1 MCHGT
6 SMNAASSRLRFT
18 GVTSSD
24 MAAIWP
30 GTLLVVYLTATG
42 VMLLIGH
49 DRVSALAITAHFTA
63 LAVIATTTWMR
74 GVPGWLRSWAP
85 LLLLLFLYSE
95 MPAIIAAVG
104 HSSLQDAQVI
114 AWEASLFNSQPAAAW
129 ARAWDSLVF
138 SESVHVAYLLYYP
151 VIFAIPALL
160 YVQKRQPEFQVAV
173 TILLVTFIAC
183 FLCYAFF
190 PVAGP
195 RYLWPSAAPSGPFR
209 QFALFLLESRSSQG
223 TAFPSS
229 HVAVATT
236 QAVLAV
242 AFFGVRGLWLA
253 AVAVGIAAGAVYG
266 GFHYAVDIIAGI
278 AVGVALPLAGLKVIR
293 VPDLRRQ

>member
-1 MCHGT
+1 
-6 SMNAASSRLRFT
+6 MNAASSRLRFT

-30 GTLLVVYLTATG
+30 GTLLVVYLMATG
-42 VMLLIGH
+42 IMLLIGH
-49 DRVSALAITAHFTA
+49 ERVSALAITAHFTA
-63 LAVIATTTWMR
+63 LGANAATTWMG

-104 HSSLQDAQVI
+104 HLSLQDAQVI

-138 SESVHVAYLLYYP
+138 SESVHLSYLLYYP
-151 VIFAIPALL
+151 VIFAIPAVL

-173 TILLVTFIAC
+173 TILLATFVAC

-195 RYLWPSAAPSGPFR
+195 RYLWPSPAPPGPFR

-242 AFFGVRGLWLA
+242 AFFGVRGLWLSLVA
-253 AVAVGIAAGAVYG
+253 AGIAAGAVYG
-266 GFHYAVDIIAGI
+266 GFHYAIDIIAGI
-278 AVGVALPLAGLKVIR
+278 GVGLAVPLAGLRIIR
-293 VPDLRRQ
+293 ARDSQTR

>member
-1 MCHGT
+1 
-6 SMNAASSRLRFT
+6 MNAASSRLRFT

-30 GTLLVVYLTATG
+30 GTLLVVYLMTTG
-42 VMLLIGH
+42 IMLLIGH
-49 DRVSALAITAHFTA
+49 DRVSALAMTAHFAA
-63 LAVIATTTWMR
+63 LAAIAATTWVR
-74 GVPGWLRSWAP
+74 GVPAWLRSWAP
-85 LLLLLFLYSE
+85 LLILLFLYSE
-95 MPAIIAAVG
+95 MPAIIAAAG
-104 HSSLQDAQVI
+104 HTSLQDAQVI
-114 AWEASLFNSQPAAAW
+114 GWEAFLFGSQPAAAW
-129 ARAWDSLVF
+129 ARAWSSLLF
-138 SESVHVAYLLYYP
+138 SETVHLAYLLYYP

-160 YVQKRQPEFQVAV
+160 YLGKRLPAFHVAV
-173 TILLVTFIAC
+173 TILLATFIVC
-183 FLCYAFF
+183 FLSYAFF

-242 AFFGVRGLWLA
+242 AFFGVRGLVVAL
-253 AVAVGIAAGAVYG
+253 VAVGIAAGAVYG
-266 GFHYAVDIIAGI
+266 GFHYAIDIVAGI
-278 AVGVALPLAGLKVIR
+278 AVGLAVPLGGLWITR
-293 VPDLRRQ
+293 SPQSRTR

>member
-1 MCHGT
+1 
-6 SMNAASSRLRFT
+6 MNAASSRLRFT

-30 GTLLVVYLTATG
+30 GTLLVVYLMTTG
-42 VMLLIGH
+42 IMLLIGH
-49 DRVSALAITAHFTA
+49 ERVSALALAAHFTA
-63 LAVIATTTWMR
+63 LAAIATTTWLR
-74 GVPGWLRSWAP
+74 GVPSWLRSWAP

-104 HSSLQDAQVI
+104 HTSLQDALVI
-114 AWEASLFNSQPAAAW
+114 GWEAALFGGQPAAAW
-129 ARAWDSLVF
+129 ALAWDSLLF
-138 SESVHVAYLLYYP
+138 SEGVHLAYLLYYP

-160 YVQKRQPEFQVAV
+160 YLRGQMPEFHVAV
-173 TILLVTFIAC
+173 TVLLATFIVC
-183 FLCYAFF
+183 FLSYAFF

-195 RYLWPSAAPSGPFR
+195 RYLWPSAAPEGPFR

-242 AFFGVRGLWLA
+242 AFFGVRGLLVGL
-253 AVAVGIAAGAVYG
+253 VAIGIAAGAVYG
-266 GFHYAVDIIAGI
+266 GFHYAIDIIAGI
-278 AVGVALPLAGLKVIR
+278 VVGLAIPLAGLRLIR
-293 VPDLRRQ
+293 LPNSRTQ